1 MACYVGVDLGTSS
14 IKMIAARGDGT
25 ILATTTSPFSILSEE
40 PLYSEENPQ
49 DWLQAFD
56 NAFTQL
62 LLEVQQLASDL
73 EAISFSGQMHS
84 LVLLDDEGK
93 PLRNAI
99 LWNDTRTVAEV
110 EFLNETYLEHLL
122 EVEKNRALEGF
133 TLPKLLWVK
142 RNEREL
148 FERTWKFMMPKDYL
162 VYYLT
167 GEVFTDRS
175 DASGTILYDVKRHTW
190 DLSLL
195 EELGID
201 AKKCPRVAESLD
213 TVGQLKPALKK
224 KFNLKSDVRIIMGG
238 ADNACGA
245 LGNISHPESQ
255 GLISVGTS
263 GVVLAY
269 SKQVERVTGKYHYF
283 NSAISGWDYKMGV
296 TLSTGYSL
304 EWFRKVF
311 APEEDFEELTS
322 ELAQVPIG
330 ANGVVFNPYLF
341 GERSPYFNPYL
352 SASITGVRANHTRQD
367 IVRAILEGVAFSL
380 KNVYQEMELSES
392 IQTFRITGGVV
403 KNPLWLQMFA
413 DIFEMKMEVL
423 TLDEGPA
430 FGALMCAIQGAEC
443 RDASEILAK
452 FNPLR
457 KVLMPVEENI
467 VRYRE
472 AYQRFLEQSELQNQW
487 SKKRK

>member
-1 MACYVGVDLGTSS
+1 
-14 IKMIAARGDGT
+14 
-25 ILATTTSPFSILSEE
+25 
-40 PLYSEENPQ
+40 
-49 DWLQAFD
+49 
-56 NAFTQL
+56 
-62 LLEVQQLASDL
+62 
-73 EAISFSGQMHS
+73 
-84 LVLLDDEGK
+84 
-93 PLRNAI
+93 
-99 LWNDTRTVAEV
+99 
-110 EFLNETYLEHLL
+110 
-122 EVEKNRALEGF
+122 
-133 TLPKLLWVK
+133 
-142 RNEREL
+142 
-148 FERTWKFMMPKDYL
+148 
-162 VYYLT
+162 
-167 GEVFTDRS
+167 
-175 DASGTILYDVKRHTW
+175 
-190 DLSLL
+190 
-195 EELGID
+195 
-201 AKKCPRVAESLD
+201 
-213 TVGQLKPALKK
+213 
-224 KFNLKSDVRIIMGG
+224 MGG

-269 SKQVERVTGKYHYF
+269 SKRAERVTGKYHYF

-296 TLSTGYSL
+296 TLSAGYSL

-413 DIFEMKMEVL
+413 DIFETKMEVL

-430 FGALMCAIQGAEC
+430 FGALMCAIQGAEG

-467 VRYRE
+467 VCYRE